1 MSEVLIGRVGR
12 PHGLDGEVN
21 LEHCPLSADEL
32 LETRR
37 LAWRGLTGEQ
47 RVLEVASARPAHD
60 RLLVRFAG
68 VSDRD
73 QASRLTR
80 GELFTDSE
88 RLPDPGPGL
97 AYAFQLIG
105 MRVETEDGRALGTLR
120 HIMATG
126 ANPIYVVEGAKELL
140 VPATEEV
147 VRRVDRER
155 GVIVVALPRG
165 LEDL

>member
-37 LAWRGLTGEQ
+37 LAWRGPTGEQ

-68 VSDRD
+68 VSIAT
-73 QASRLTR
+73 QAAWPTR

-88 RLPDPGPGL
+88 RLPDPG
-97 AYAFQLIG
+97 
-105 MRVETEDGRALGTLR
+105 
-120 HIMATG
+120 
-126 ANPIYVVEGAKELL
+126 
-140 VPATEEV
+140 
-147 VRRVDRER
+147 R
-155 GVIVVALPRG
+155 GSRTRFN
-165 LEDL
+165 